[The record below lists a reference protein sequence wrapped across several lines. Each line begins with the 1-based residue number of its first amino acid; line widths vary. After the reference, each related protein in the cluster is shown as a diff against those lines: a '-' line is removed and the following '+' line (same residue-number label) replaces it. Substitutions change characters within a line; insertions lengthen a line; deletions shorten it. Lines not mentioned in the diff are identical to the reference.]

1 MKLGI
6 YGAGG
11 LGKEICDTALM
22 SNADRYEE
30 ILFIDDNK
38 DTHEYYGKKVYS
50 LKKFINKFS
59 KDECEIIIGVGE
71 PSVRSDLFQKVNDY
85 AYRFATIIHPTSVVS
100 SSCTLGQGVY
110 IGPFSFVSSNTVLSN
125 NVLIQPHTLVGHD
138 TTVGFSS
145 VVSPHAS
152 IAGACKIGERSYIAL
167 NASVG
172 EKISIGNDSIIGMAS
187 CVNRDIQ
194 SEVIAIG
201 CPARVVKK
209 NENKRVFS

>member
-22 SNADRYEE
+22 SIADRYEE
-30 ILFIDDNK
+30 ILFIDDAK
-38 DTHEYYGKKVYS
+38 DFHEYYGKKV
-50 LKKFINKFS
+50 LTFEIFIKEFS
-59 KDECEIIIGVGE
+59 NDNCEIIIGVGE

-110 IGPFSFVSSNTVLSN
+110 IGPFSFVSSESSVGD
-125 NVLIQPHTLVGHD
+125 NVIIQPHAMIGHD
-138 TTVGFSS
+138 AIIGFSTIIS
-145 VVSPHAS
+145 SNVV
-152 IAGACKIGERSYIAL
+152 IAGKCSVGKRAYIAL
-167 NASVG
+167 NVSV
-172 EKISIGNDSIIGMAS
+172 EQNVNIGDDSIIGMAS

-194 SEVIAIG
+194 SDVIAMG
-201 CPARVVKK
+201 YPARVLKK
-209 NENKRVFS
+209 NDEKRVF